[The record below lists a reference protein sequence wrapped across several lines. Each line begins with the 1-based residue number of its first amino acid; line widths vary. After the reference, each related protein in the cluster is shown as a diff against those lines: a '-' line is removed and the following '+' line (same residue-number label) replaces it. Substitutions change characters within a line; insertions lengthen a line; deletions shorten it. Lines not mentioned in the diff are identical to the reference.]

1 MKRRPLC
8 TDCPAAG
15 RHHPCTHA
23 VRFYSYCTRPVPC
36 RRRLG
41 VRDLVDWQLAH
52 VLSIG
57 REPGRRRGACCQSA
71 IAGESEMGLPGD
83 LAGARTVRAR
93 IILRSGRS
101 RPGRRQREMRAQL
114 VVGVGAYATTG
125 GRSRAHPAS
134 RQTGRGRPFG
144 SLLDRSITTRV
155 DLQGSVSSL
164 GKKKQMRTDA
174 HLERMA
180 GTRRRRCGCT
190 SS

>member
-1 MKRRPLC
+1 MRLLGHPGCGRGIAMSPPYDSTPTVYATCALL
-8 TDCPAAG
+8 PAAG
-15 RHHPCTHA
+15 
-23 VRFYSYCTRPVPC
+23 
-36 RRRLG
+36 LG
-41 VRDLVDWQLAH
+41 VRDWQL
-52 VLSIG
+52 
-57 REPGRRRGACCQSA
+57 A

-93 IILRSGRS
+93 IILQSGRS